1 MSWIWLHLRFV
12 FQFCNI
18 ENDTPETCFFNDI
31 YIENDTRGKKNYRS
45 FVTVEKEE
53 LEKFCNSVW
62 HIHISRLYWN
72 EF

>member
-1 MSWIWLHLRFV
+1 VIFV

-18 ENDTPETCFFNDI
+18 ENDTPQTHFFNDIYI

-53 LEKFCNSVW
+53 LEKFCNSV
-62 HIHISRLYWN
+62 
-72 EF
+72 